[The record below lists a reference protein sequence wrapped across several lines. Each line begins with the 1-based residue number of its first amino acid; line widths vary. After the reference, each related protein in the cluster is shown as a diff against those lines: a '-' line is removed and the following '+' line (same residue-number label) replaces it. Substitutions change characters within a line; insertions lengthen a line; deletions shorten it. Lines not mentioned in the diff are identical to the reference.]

1 LTIIQIICLDVTTV
15 STLRLDYGHTFVGI
29 TFVRIPSASLSDS
42 LITGLK
48 FVCMTMI
55 VIVIT
60 IIYMQQLDLPTLMR
74 CLQKKPEWGQDALK
88 KSEEGLPEETAAPDE
103 EEEEEEE
110 E

>member
-1 LTIIQIICLDVTTV
+1 
-15 STLRLDYGHTFVGI
+15 
-29 TFVRIPSASLSDS
+29 
-42 LITGLK
+42 
-48 FVCMTMI
+48 MI

-110 E
+110 